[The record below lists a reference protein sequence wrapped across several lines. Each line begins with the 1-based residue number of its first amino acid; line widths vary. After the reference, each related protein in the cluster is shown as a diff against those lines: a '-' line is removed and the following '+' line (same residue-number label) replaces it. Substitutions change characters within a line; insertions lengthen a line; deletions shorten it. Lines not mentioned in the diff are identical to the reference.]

1 MRALELGIPITQ
13 PATAA
18 ELDTAIADLVPDL
31 AVVVSYGMIVPP
43 ATLSRPRLG
52 MVNLHFSLLPRWR
65 GAAPVERAIL
75 SGDDTTGVTLMQME
89 AGLDTGPILAAWETS
104 IGWNE
109 DGGSL
114 SEWLAF
120 GGAEL
125 LATHLGALASG
136 ELAPRPQD
144 ESTATWAP
152 RLTTAEARLDF
163 SQPAEQVVRAVRAF
177 CPPSGRPHHLAGQ
190 ALQDP
195 PGTSRVRAAGAG
207 LPGGGRGHGQG
218 RDRRRMPGAPNRAT
232 GGQEGHGCR
241 GLAERS
247 QGRPGS
253 LRMKPGV
260 PARSMAARLVGRV
273 VRGGAWSNVVVRE
286 IDLPPDDARLVRHL
300 VYGTIRNLP
309 RLDRAIAGFSSRPLS
324 AIHLDLLDV
333 LRVAFYE
340 VLFGRAA
347 AHAVPDM
354 AVESARR
361 LGRAR
366 ATGFVNALVRNLQ
379 RDGEPDP
386 PSDPAG
392 VFSLPGWVMDDLTGT
407 FGADQARAFAE
418 AAHQDAPVTFRMR
431 PGSPPPVA
439 AVPTAVPG
447 ALIHPQGRVPLGA
460 VVQDAASVAV
470 VEALRVRPGDR
481 VLEVGAAPGGKT
493 LAIWDRQPGSLAA
506 VDIHPRRI
514 VRAARR
520 LDEAEYGG
528 WWIRADGR
536 RLPFKK
542 GRFDKVLVDAPC
554 TGLGTLRRRPEIR
567 LRVSRSDRDRLAL
580 LQRRMLDQAMAAVRP
595 GGRVVYSV
603 CTLTRAETLG
613 VVEDVGGRPPDDL
626 PGLRLDHG
634 LLLGPHLTG
643 TDGMFISVVDP

>member
-1 MRALELGIPITQ
+1 
-13 PATAA
+13 
-18 ELDTAIADLVPDL
+18 
-31 AVVVSYGMIVPP
+31 
-43 ATLSRPRLG
+43 
-52 MVNLHFSLLPRWR
+52 
-65 GAAPVERAIL
+65 
-75 SGDDTTGVTLMQME
+75 
-89 AGLDTGPILAAWETS
+89 
-104 IGWNE
+104 
-109 DGGSL
+109 
-114 SEWLAF
+114 
-120 GGAEL
+120 
-125 LATHLGALASG
+125 
-136 ELAPRPQD
+136 
-144 ESTATWAP
+144 
-152 RLTTAEARLDF
+152 
-163 SQPAEQVVRAVRAF
+163 
-177 CPPSGRPHHLAGQ
+177 
-190 ALQDP
+190 
-195 PGTSRVRAAGAG
+195 
-207 LPGGGRGHGQG
+207 
-218 RDRRRMPGAPNRAT
+218 
-232 GGQEGHGCR
+232 
-241 GLAERS
+241 
-247 QGRPGS
+247 
-253 LRMKPGV
+253 MKPGV
-260 PARSMAARLVGRV
+260 AARWTAARLVGRV
-273 VRGGAWSNVVVRE
+273 VRGGAWSNVIVRE

-309 RLDRAIAGFSSRPLS
+309 RLDRAVAGLSNRPLS
-324 AIHLDLLDV
+324 AIHRDLLDV

-347 AHAVPDM
+347 DHAVPDM

-392 VFSLPGWVMDDLTGT
+392 IFSLPEWVMDDLTLT
-407 FGADQARAFAE
+407 LGADAAQAFAE
-418 AAHQDAPVTFRMR
+418 AAHRDAPVTFRMR

-447 ALIHPQGRVPLGA
+447 AFVHPRGGVPQGA

-470 VEALRVRPGDR
+470 VEALRVKPGDR

-493 LAIWDRQPGSLAA
+493 LAIWDQGPGSLAA

-514 VRAARR
+514 GRAARR
-520 LDEAEYGG
+520 LDNEGYRG

-536 RLPFKK
+536 RLPFKT

-567 LRVSRSDRDRLAL
+567 LRVSTGDRDRLAS
-580 LQRRMLDQAMAAVRP
+580 LQRSMLDQAIEAVRP

-613 VVEDVGGRPPDDL
+613 VVEDVGGRPPEDV

-634 LLLGPHLTG
+634 LLLSPHLTG
-643 TDGMFISVVDP
+643 TDGMFISVVEL